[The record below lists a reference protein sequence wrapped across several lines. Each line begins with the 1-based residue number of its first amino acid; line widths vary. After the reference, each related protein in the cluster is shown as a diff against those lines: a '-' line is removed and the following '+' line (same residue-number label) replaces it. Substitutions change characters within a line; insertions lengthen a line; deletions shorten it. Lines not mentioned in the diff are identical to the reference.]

1 MTNPPMIVSSPF
13 PPAET
18 FVIGTGHAGEPPPP
32 RFSRSA
38 WAASSVAG
46 RNGTPDARGAPHV
59 GQKFAD
65 AEFAENPEQRCPCV
79 LLIDTSSSMRG
90 APIDQ
95 LNQALIEFKEELIGD
110 AMAAKRVELAIVTF
124 GPVQTRT
131 DFTTVD
137 GWYPEAF
144 EANGVTP
151 LGEAVVTAL
160 DLLRARKD
168 RYRENGIKYYRP
180 WVFLITDGAPT
191 DDWKEAKRRVH
202 EGEER
207 KEFMF
212 YSAAVEGADMSVLS
226 QLASRAP
233 LKLRGLAFRELFQW
247 LSSSLSAVSQSNP
260 GDAVPLANP
269 TAPDGWAV
277 AG

>member
-1 MTNPPMIVSSPF
+1 
-13 PPAET
+13 
-18 FVIGTGHAGEPPPP
+18 
-32 RFSRSA
+32 
-38 WAASSVAG
+38 
-46 RNGTPDARGAPHV
+46 
-59 GQKFAD
+59 
-65 AEFAENPEQRCPCV
+65 
-79 LLIDTSSSMRG
+79 
-90 APIDQ
+90 
-95 LNQALIEFKEELIGD
+95 
-110 AMAAKRVELAIVTF
+110 MAAKRVELAIVTF

-144 EANGVTP
+144 EANGATP
-151 LGEAVVTAL
+151 LGEAVVAAL
-160 DLLRARKD
+160 DLLRQRKD
-168 RYRENGIKYYRP
+168 RYRANGVKYYRP

-191 DDWKEAKRRVH
+191 DSWQEAKRRVH

-212 YSAAVEGADMSVLS
+212 YSAAVEGADMTVLS
-226 QLASRAP
+226 QIATRAP

-269 TAPDGWAV
+269 MAPDGWAV